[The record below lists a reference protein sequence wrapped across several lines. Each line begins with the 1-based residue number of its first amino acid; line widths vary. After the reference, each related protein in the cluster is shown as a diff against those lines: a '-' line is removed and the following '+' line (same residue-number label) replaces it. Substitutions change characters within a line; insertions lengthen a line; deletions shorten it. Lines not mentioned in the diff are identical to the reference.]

1 MELRQLRY
9 FVAVARQGSFSK
21 AATDIFVA
29 QSALSYQICR
39 LEAEVGSEL
48 FHRLPRGVRLT
59 EAGRTFL
66 PHALSVLKQTEVA
79 KASVASALGKPV
91 GKVTFGLPPS
101 LCGVLALPL
110 LMAVRTELPGVEL
123 ELTEELTTSLATQ
136 LRDGSIDLA
145 VLFDDGT
152 LGQFAAQALLSEEMF
167 LVSRIEAN
175 VGDESSTIEFKD
187 AIALPQLLP
196 ASKQGVRPI
205 IEALARIRGLPPP
218 NVVGEINS
226 VTILRSTLVAG
237 IGHTMITSM
246 AVKQD
251 VDAGLLKLTRIKD
264 PTFHRHLALC
274 ALRQTNLTGAAA
286 AVSKLALKITDQLVM
301 DGHWSGGVRV
311 NDSLLV

>member
-9 FVAVARQGSFSK
+9 FLAVARRGNFSK
-21 AATDIFVA
+21 AASEIFVA

-39 LEAEVGSEL
+39 LEAELGSEL
-48 FHRLPRGVRLT
+48 FQRLPRGVQLT
-59 EAGRTFL
+59 EAGRSFL
-66 PHALSVLKQTEVA
+66 PHALSVLKQAEAA

-123 ELTEELTTSLATQ
+123 ELTEELTTSLAAQ

-145 VLFDDGT
+145 ILFDDGT

-167 LVSRIEAN
+167 LVSRVEASF
-175 VGDESSTIEFKD
+175 GSTSGSIDFKD

-205 IEALARIRGLPPP
+205 IEALARSRGLPPP

-237 IGHTMITSM
+237 IGYTLITSM

-251 VDAGLLKLTRIKD
+251 VDAGLLKLTRIKN
-264 PTFHRHLALC
+264 PTFHRRLALC
-274 ALRQTNLTGAAA
+274 ALRQTQLTGATA
-286 AVSKLALKITDQLVM
+286 AVSRIATKVTARLVT
-301 DGHWSGGVRV
+301 DGHWCGGLHVS
-311 NDSLLV
+311 DSLSA